1 MAKENGVKLHDIVG
15 LLHALYPPGLA
26 EDWDNVGLQVGDA
39 RQTVARLLVSLDP
52 TAAAL
57 DEARRCGAQLLVC
70 HHPLIFKPLQ
80 SVTADGSVGEIVR
93 QAIKDDI
100 AIVCAHT
107 NLDRA
112 AAGLN
117 DWLAERLGLINT
129 LPLAAAGDLF
139 KLTVYVPLGHQEAVA
154 TALFSAGA
162 GAIGNYD
169 HCSFRTSGTGTFR
182 PGAGSTP
189 FVGSHG
195 TTTQVEEVRLETV
208 VPAEALP
215 RTLKRMFTAHPYEEV
230 AYDVVPL
237 HNRRADTGL
246 GRMGVT
252 TEKIPLAD
260 FVDQVKERLEIS
272 ALRLVGERSRMVGKV
287 AVCGGSGASLL
298 VGAQRQGADVLVT
311 GDVDYHTA
319 RRAEELGIAVI
330 DAGHFATEKIMI
342 RGLEQALR
350 SAAEKKGYRLEI
362 NALKTECDPF
372 KYL

>member
-1 MAKENGVKLHDIVG
+1 MAKKNDVKLHDIVG

-26 EDWDNVGLQVGDA
+26 EEWDNVGLQVGDA

-57 DEARRCGAQLLVC
+57 DAARRGGAQLLVC

-80 SVTADGSVGEIVR
+80 SVTADGSVGDIVR

-117 DWLAERLGLINT
+117 DWLAERLGLIDT

-139 KLTVYVPLGHQEAVA
+139 KLTVYVPLGHEEAVA

-169 HCSFRTSGTGTFR
+169 HCSFRTAGTGTFR
-182 PGAGSTP
+182 PGTGSSP
-189 FVGSHG
+189 FVGTPG
-195 TTTQVEEVRLETV
+195 TTTQVEEVRLETI

-237 HNRRADTGL
+237 HNRRADIGL
-246 GRMGVT
+246 GRLGMT
-252 TEKIPLAD
+252 TQKISLAA

-272 ALRLVGERSRMVGKV
+272 ALRLVGDCSRMVGKV

-330 DAGHFATEKIMI
+330 DAGHFATEKIMV

-350 SAAEKKGYRLEI
+350 GAAEKKGYRLEI
-362 NALKTECDPF
+362 DALTTECDPF